1 MSSQSRE
8 VHQVRGEDPRRW
20 RVLALLGAAQFMLV
34 LDVTVVAI
42 ALPQIGADLGLA
54 RDTLTWV
61 VSAYTLMFG
70 GLMLLGGRAA
80 DLFGAHRLVLAGLTV
95 FTAASL
101 VTGLADSSA
110 MLLGGRIAQG
120 VGAAMLSPAALSLV
134 VVSFQGEER
143 NRALGIWS
151 ALGGGG
157 AAIGVLL
164 GGLLTAGP
172 GWPWVFYI
180 NVPIGLVSLAVLTR
194 LLPALPAAAGP
205 ARRAWSAAGHRRH
218 RNRDLRADQ
227 RGRPRLAHGGH
238 PRDPGR
244 GRGVV
249 RHVRALAA
257 HHQGAADGPADPRP
271 PPRRRRHVPDP
282 GGDRLDDRS
291 VLPRLLLPPAPPW
304 LRRAADRAAVSPR
317 GCRDHARRQHRRP
330 GHRPARCP
338 TARPGRARGQPP
350 WAWRCLP
357 CGLVRARCSA
367 ASAWPPPA
375 SVPPFVVASTT
386 ALAQV
391 GQHEAGLASGI
402 VSTFH
407 EFGAALGAAVI
418 SSIAGASILGTGG
431 TGFTRGFAA
440 AAVTAAVAGALAAI
454 VVPTAER
461 SAQAVPMQSREP

>member
-1 MSSQSRE
+1 
-8 VHQVRGEDPRRW
+8 
-20 RVLALLGAAQFMLV
+20 MLV

-61 VSAYTLMFG
+61 VSAYMLMFG
-70 GLMLLGGRAA
+70 GL
-80 DLFGAHRLVLAGLTV
+80 
-95 FTAASL
+95 
-101 VTGLADSSA
+101 

-120 VGAAMLSPAALSLV
+120 VGAAMLSPEALSVV

-180 NVPIGLVSLAVLTR
+180 NVPIGLVSLAVLSR
-194 LLPALPAAAGP
+194 LLPALPAAGRSRLDVPGALLVTVATATTIYALINAGD
-205 ARRAWSAAGHRRH
+205 RGWLTAATLG
-218 RNRDLRADQ
+218 
-227 RGRPRLAHGGH
+227 P
-238 PRDPGR
+238 
-244 GRGVV
+244 
-249 RHVRALAA
+249 LAA
-257 HHQGAADGPADPRP
+257 
-271 PPRRRRHVPDP
+271 
-282 GGDRLDDRS
+282 
-291 VLPRLLLPPAPPW
+291 
-304 LRRAADRAAVSPR
+304 AAVLYATLGAS
-317 GCRDHARRQHRRP
+317 
-330 GHRPARCP
+330 
-338 TARPGRARGQPP
+338 TAGIGAT
-350 WAWRCLP
+350 
-357 CGLVRARCSA
+357 
-367 ASAWPPPA
+367 
-375 SVPPFVVASTT
+375 FVVASTT
-386 ALAQV
+386 ALARV

-407 EFGAALGAAVI
+407 GAALGAAVI